1 MNGWALENFTPGS
14 ADTFETDRKRSQN
27 TEGGD
32 GKPASAISA
41 ELYRISLSRLTDG
54 FAGAEID
61 SKVVRDLIHTRTGQ
75 LNMVRAARG
84 GLIGQIGGG
93 ISFGLLGVANVLH
106 SNPIAAIV
114 FFLLS
119 LFVVMPVA
127 SKTVNEWAS
136 QNRISYVGIIAV
148 GGFVGVL
155 DWIVW

>member
-1 MNGWALENFTPGS
+1 
-14 ADTFETDRKRSQN
+14 
-27 TEGGD
+27 
-32 GKPASAISA
+32 
-41 ELYRISLSRLTDG
+41 
-54 FAGAEID
+54 
-61 SKVVRDLIHTRTGQ
+61 
-75 LNMVRAARG
+75 MVRAGRG

-119 LFVVMPVA
+119 LFVVMPVT

-155 DWIVW
+155 DWVVW